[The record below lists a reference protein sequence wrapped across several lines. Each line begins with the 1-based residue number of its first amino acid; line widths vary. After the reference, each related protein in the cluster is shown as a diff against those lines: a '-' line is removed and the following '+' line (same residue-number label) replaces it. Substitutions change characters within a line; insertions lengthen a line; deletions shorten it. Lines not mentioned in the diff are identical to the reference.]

1 MERKKGS
8 ALAGLKVLDLGRV
21 IAGPLAASMLADMGA
36 DVIKV
41 ETPKTGDLARN
52 MLPKKDGI
60 STYFVV
66 FNRGQKGVTLNLK
79 SEEGREI
86 LLNMV
91 RDADVLIENFR
102 PGVMKRL
109 GLSYEDVSAVNPGII
124 YASVSGYGQEGE
136 YPGEP
141 ALTLWHR
148 P

>member
-41 ETPKTGDLARN
+41 ETPKTGDLART

-86 LLNMV
+86 LLNLS
-91 RDADVLIENFR
+91 LIH
-102 PGVMKRL
+102 
-109 GLSYEDVSAVNPGII
+109 I
-124 YASVSGYGQEGE
+124 
-136 YPGEP
+136 
-141 ALTLWHR
+141 
-148 P
+148 